1 MGSKCSSVSLTR
13 HKPKQPKIKHR
24 PPTERYEKRLFP
36 PGTIRQ
42 SFDATSQPL
51 SVRSGC
57 SSRIKMQSER
67 FEEFRLELA
76 SNIRKTICDL
86 RDDGILAM
94 SRNNLLQV
102 TPSPKVARGPIGPNA
117 RSTYERIFD
126 DVIDQL
132 PRGYRRF
139 VQDDCSIIAAAKKR
153 GAR

>member
-1 MGSKCSSVSLTR
+1 
-13 HKPKQPKIKHR
+13 
-24 PPTERYEKRLFP
+24 
-36 PGTIRQ
+36 
-42 SFDATSQPL
+42 
-51 SVRSGC
+51 
-57 SSRIKMQSER
+57 MQRER

-102 TPSPKVARGPIGPNA
+102 TPSPKVARGPIGTNA
-117 RSTYERIFD
+117 RWAYERIFD
-126 DVIDQL
+126 EVIEQL

-139 VQDDCSIIAAAKKR
+139 VQNDCSIIAVAMMG

>member
-1 MGSKCSSVSLTR
+1 MTA
-13 HKPKQPKIKHR
+13 PQ
-24 PPTERYEKRLFP
+24 TERREERLYP
-36 PGTIRQ
+36 RM
-42 SFDATSQPL
+42 
-51 SVRSGC
+51 
-57 SSRIKMQSER
+57 KMPSER

-102 TPSPKVARGPIGPNA
+102 TPSPKVARGPTETNA
-117 RSTYERIFD
+117 RGASAGIFD
-126 DVIDQL
+126 EVIDQL

-139 VQDDCSIIAAAKKR
+139 VQDDCSIIAAAMMG

>member
-1 MGSKCSSVSLTR
+1 M
-13 HKPKQPKIKHR
+13 
-24 PPTERYEKRLFP
+24 
-36 PGTIRQ
+36 
-42 SFDATSQPL
+42 
-51 SVRSGC
+51 RSGC
-57 SSRIKMQSER
+57 SPREQSSKLRGYQPTTTCEARLFPHMQSER

-102 TPSPKVARGPIGPNA
+102 TPRPKMARGPIGTDA
-117 RSTYERIFD
+117 RWAYERIFD

-139 VQDDCSIIAAAKKR
+139 VQD
-153 GAR
+153 

>member
-1 MGSKCSSVSLTR
+1 
-13 HKPKQPKIKHR
+13 
-24 PPTERYEKRLFP
+24 
-36 PGTIRQ
+36 
-42 SFDATSQPL
+42 
-51 SVRSGC
+51 
-57 SSRIKMQSER
+57 MQSER

-153 GAR
+153 SAR

>member
-1 MGSKCSSVSLTR
+1 MTAP
-13 HKPKQPKIKHR
+13 KPN
-24 PPTERYEKRLFP
+24 
-36 PGTIRQ
+36 G
-42 SFDATSQPL
+42 
-51 SVRSGC
+51 VRSGC
-57 SSRIKMQSER
+57 SPRIKMQRER

-102 TPSPKVARGPIGPNA
+102 TPSPKVARGPIGTNA
-117 RSTYERIFD
+117 RWAYERIFD
-126 DVIDQL
+126 EVIDQL

-139 VQDDCSIIAAAKKR
+139 VQDDCSIIAAAMMG